1 MVDFTNTNGD
11 CDFLV
16 ILVSN
21 GGYCFSAVKNDQYDV
36 IVQIAVYHKANS
48 LQFFVE
54 QGCEISEDNPDET
67 MKKSL

>member
-1 MVDFTNTNGD
+1 MVVFTNTNGD

-36 IVQIAVYHKANS
+36 IVQIPVLLIAVDFSAAV
-48 LQFFVE
+48 L
-54 QGCEISEDNPDET
+54 I
-67 MKKSL
+67 

>member
-1 MVDFTNTNGD
+1 MVVFTNTNGD

-36 IVQIAVYHKANS
+36 IVQIPRFSAVNYSTAMDTS
-48 LQFFVE
+48 TAIV
-54 QGCEISEDNPDET
+54 
-67 MKKSL
+67 